1 MIMQKINLYRY
12 ETDGRVTITPNA
24 KSSNDEPSRFRLIA
38 DEGYVLTNG
47 EINTPAIDIMLD
59 EVELW
64 TEVEA
69 TIDTSIEAEATEVS
83 NYEKIIDILSGEEE

>member
-1 MIMQKINLYRY
+1 MQKINLYRY

-47 EINTPAIDIMLD
+47 EINTPAIDIAMEDMELWSEIV
-59 EVELW
+59 EVE
-64 TEVEA
+64 E
-69 TIDTSIEAEATEVS
+69 SS
-83 NYEKIIDILSGEEE
+83 NNDLKAQAYDILMGVNE